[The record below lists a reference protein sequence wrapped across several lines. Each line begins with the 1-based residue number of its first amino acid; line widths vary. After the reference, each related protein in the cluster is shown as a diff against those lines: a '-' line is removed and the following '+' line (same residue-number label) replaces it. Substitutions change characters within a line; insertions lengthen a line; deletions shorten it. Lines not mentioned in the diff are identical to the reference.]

1 MAGVPL
7 TDALRNEY
15 ERLFTTCEIRPQRA
29 QIVEQL
35 SAQLTGN
42 SAGYHAVA
50 DVLGI
55 PWFFIAVIHNME
67 AGQRFTAH
75 LHNGDPL
82 TAEDVKFSFERA
94 ARGKRPW
101 VFEKIAGAPA
111 FIKGSAGE
119 ITGIRVPD
127 DRTVLIRLDRPFAPF
142 VFLMAYD
149 AASIV
154 PREETERLGA
164 TFATHPV
171 GSGAFRLKEWRRDDR
186 VVLDAFVWTGKDAP
200 TLIKRRENLQY
211 FRTHNRRSVD
221 RAFFHSIF
229 NRDKPGLSDPAVP
242 DALADSELAFG
253 DSVPTGTYVDM
264 CSRLPLVDPAGV
276 V

>member
-42 SAGYHAVA
+42 SARYHAVA

-82 TAEDVKFSFERA
+82 TARTTHVPAGRPKTGEPPFTWESSAIDALSMKGLNAGIDWTLAGTLYQLERYNGWGYRLHHPHVLSPYLWSFSNQYTSGKYVGDGTWSDTAVSRQCGAAVLLRRMAERGDIEFADQPAPHRDDPPLLVRYSRRKFAREEDTRRALDLQHWLNSFPGIFVKED
-94 ARGKRPW
+94 G
-101 VFEKIAGAPA
+101 
-111 FIKGSAGE
+111 
-119 ITGIRVPD
+119 VPG
-127 DRTVLIRLDRPFAPF
+127 DRTSE
-142 VFLMAYD
+142 AYRKVTGSYLPGD
-149 AASIV
+149 
-154 PREETERLGA
+154 PRG
-164 TFATHPV
+164 
-171 GSGAFRLKEWRRDDR
+171 
-186 VVLDAFVWTGKDAP
+186 
-200 TLIKRRENLQY
+200 
-211 FRTHNRRSVD
+211 
-221 RAFFHSIF
+221 
-229 NRDKPGLSDPAVP
+229 
-242 DALADSELAFG
+242 
-253 DSVPTGTYVDM
+253 
-264 CSRLPLVDPAGV
+264 
-276 V
+276 